1 MKEEH
6 KKLIEDIIIEF
17 KKNDYGKIYTHSFVN
32 LIEDNNQRLL
42 ITRIIIDDLRLV
54 EKVNNHFF
62 MLTKKGWDF
71 TTFKEIEAIEL
82 ATIEKE
88 KIDFE
93 RSKIDLEIA
102 KKILKEYPKTKW
114 FARIGFGL
122 AISLAILEFIKY
134 LKNK

>member
-82 ATIEKE
+82 ATIEK
-88 KIDFE
+88 
-93 RSKIDLEIA
+93 
-102 KKILKEYPKTKW
+102 
-114 FARIGFGL
+114 
-122 AISLAILEFIKY
+122 
-134 LKNK
+134 